1 MEDLLP
7 FVFLIIVSLSI
18 CGMFSMVLRHY
29 KLIREEI
36 KEMNQTYMR
45 SCSILQEMNETTM
58 QEIRLEL
65 SNILVEINKRKEA
78 NEERVSTNN
87 WDRAREAFKPFPR
100 GKKLKD
106 DEWS

>member
-7 FVFLIIVSLSI
+7 FIFLTIVTLSI
-18 CGMFSMVLRHY
+18 CGMFSMILKHF
-29 KLIREEI
+29 KSIKEEI

-78 NEERVSTNN
+78 NEDRVSTNK
-87 WDRAREAFKPFPR
+87 WDRTREAFKPFPR

-106 DEWS
+106 DE